1 MSTLIQDQRLISKIG
16 FSEILKRHV
25 RVLELSVSIILHDCS
40 RSFIDPVQ
48 LKSDDFGMHY
58 VLRKNFFFVLL
69 FFSKPRRPNEPIRY
83 YILFGSY
90 RKSTIIIHVHRLN
103 EHTVVLQ

>member
-58 VLRKNFFFVLL
+58 VLRKNFFLFCYFFQSLGDQTNLSDTIFCSALTAKVL
-69 FFSKPRRPNEPIRY
+69 
-83 YILFGSY
+83 
-90 RKSTIIIHVHRLN
+90 
-103 EHTVVLQ
+103 

>member
-16 FSEILKRHV
+16 FNEILKRHV

-48 LKSDDFGMHY
+48 LKSDDFGMH
-58 VLRKNFFFVLL
+58 VLRKNIFFVLL
-69 FFSKPRRPNEPIRY
+69 FFSKPRRPYEPIKY
-83 YILFGSY
+83 HILFGSY